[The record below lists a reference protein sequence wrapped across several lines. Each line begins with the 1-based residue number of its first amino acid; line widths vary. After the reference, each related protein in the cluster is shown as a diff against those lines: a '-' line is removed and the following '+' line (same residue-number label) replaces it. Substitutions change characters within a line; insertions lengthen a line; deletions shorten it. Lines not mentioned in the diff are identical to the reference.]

1 MPLTFEQAKLQVN
14 PDPIWQPTRDSDEYK
29 EILTIM
35 RHSGVI
41 FPDNKPP
48 PVPLT
53 TRDLFREGTFRSPI
67 DNPKMIVESMPVS
80 KQEFLSVPSN
90 KKAFDEILLRNH
102 LSNYNK

>member
-14 PDPIWQPTRDSDEYK
+14 PDPIWQPTRDSPEYK
-29 EILTIM
+29 EILTVM

-53 TRDLFREGTFRSPI
+53 VRDVFREGTFRAPI
-67 DNPKMIVESMPVS
+67 DNPKPPVKKQFVS
-80 KQEFLSVPSN
+80 KQEFLSVPCN
-90 KKAFDEILLRNH
+90 KRKFDEILAKNRLR
-102 LSNYNK
+102 K